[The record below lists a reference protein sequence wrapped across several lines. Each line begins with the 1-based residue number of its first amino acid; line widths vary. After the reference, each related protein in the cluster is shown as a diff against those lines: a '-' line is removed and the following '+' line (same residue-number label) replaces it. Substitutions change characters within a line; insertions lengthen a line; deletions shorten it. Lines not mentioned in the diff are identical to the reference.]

1 MAKLTAK
8 SQRERKVKCRD
19 CYLDM
24 GIQLR
29 LDGGSDW
36 LCPRCGRI
44 WPIPLD
50 AAATPEK
57 AKRVAGSTQK
67 SGSRRCCK
75 HLKKEHRVSFDTIWC
90 NKCACVKANPDW
102 KKETI

>member
-19 CYLDM
+19 CYIDM
-24 GIQLR
+24 GVQLR

-44 WPIPLD
+44 WPIPYNEVD
-50 AAATPEK
+50 AAATPKK
-57 AKRVAGSTQK
+57 AKRVAGSK
-67 SGSRRCCK
+67 CCCK
-75 HLKKEHRVSFDTIWC
+75 HLEKEHRVSFDTIWC
-90 NKCACVKANPDW
+90 NKCACIKANPDW
-102 KKETI
+102 KKGTI